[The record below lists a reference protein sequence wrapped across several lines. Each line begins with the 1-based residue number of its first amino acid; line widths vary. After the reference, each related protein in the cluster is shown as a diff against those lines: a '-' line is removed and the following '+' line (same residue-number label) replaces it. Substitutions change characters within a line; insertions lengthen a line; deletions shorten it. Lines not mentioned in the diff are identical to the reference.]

1 MYKNHPV
8 KIDIA
13 GTIESI
19 SYINKDLL
27 YTCYE
32 TFYHPS
38 NMLLFIV
45 GPVDAEKVMKQ
56 VRDNQQKKDYKEISD
71 IQRHFDEEP
80 ETVDQEKQVLKM
92 PVQSSKCMVGL
103 KAKNPQ
109 RSGGEMLKY
118 ELAMNIIL
126 DYAFGKSSSYY
137 EELYADG
144 LIDET
149 FAYDY
154 TEERGFGF
162 ALIGGDTDQPEQLY
176 DRVKQILLEMKT
188 KSLTEEELERIR
200 KKKIGGF
207 LRSLN
212 SPEFIAN
219 QFTRYAFNDMNLFDI
234 VETLEKLK
242 VNEIKDVLN
251 EIIDEKN
258 FTVCE
263 VVPK

>member
-1 MYKNHPV
+1 
-8 KIDIA
+8 
-13 GTIESI
+13 
-19 SYINKDLL
+19 
-27 YTCYE
+27 
-32 TFYHPS
+32 
-38 NMLLFIV
+38 
-45 GPVDAEKVMKQ
+45 
-56 VRDNQQKKDYKEISD
+56 
-71 IQRHFDEEP
+71 
-80 ETVDQEKQVLKM
+80 
-92 PVQSSKCMVGL
+92 
-103 KAKNPQ
+103 
-109 RSGGEMLKY
+109 
-118 ELAMNIIL
+118 
-126 DYAFGKSSSYY
+126 
-137 EELYADG
+137 
-144 LIDET
+144 
-149 FAYDY
+149 
-154 TEERGFGF
+154 
-162 ALIGGDTDQPEQLY
+162 
-176 DRVKQILLEMKT
+176 MKT